1 MSVAAGN
8 QNRAIAVVVRELI
21 ASYLDREGFDAV
33 AKPYQPRIS
42 DSLDH
47 TFAPDVAGLPR
58 THLDVSS
65 RLTHRLSI
73 DLDGARRAGAING
86 AEVSAFVQYRANKD
100 ISESFVIL
108 GLDHFSKLL
117 RGDHLAP
124 T

>member
-1 MSVAAGN
+1 MSTPTGN
-8 QNRAIAVVVRELI
+8 KNRAIAVVVRGLI
-21 ASYLDREGFDAV
+21 ASYLEHEGIDAV
-33 AKPYQPRIS
+33 AKPYHSRIS

-47 TFAPDVAGLPR
+47 AFEPDVAGLPR

-65 RLTHRLSI
+65 RLTHRFAE